1 MLRKAASEDATAQ
14 PAAMTPENQIEA
26 DEGDHHEGYYY
37 PKPGSFEHYPARVY
51 TLPES
56 DRVRRQAFIIGLTKQ
71 LVGGQYAPSYAI
83 FAKGNASDKL
93 IIVAL
98 ADGQLNTIYRARA
111 LLATFTSVAR
121 VDLVLPAEHPAGRS
135 DVPRPLEAAGVQA
148 RDAQRRPRVRA
159 PDHHRLERELF
170 STRTHFPLRRHPG
183 LEPGSIVPP
192 HVRLRNGS
200 RLKAGMTGV
209 GGNGSRLNR

>member
-1 MLRKAASEDATAQ
+1 MGLRGIAMAGAVLIGATLLTLSAHAQENTSEDATAQ

-71 LVGGQYAPSYAI
+71 LVGGQYAPSYAV
-83 FAKGNASDKL
+83 FAKGDVSDKL

-98 ADGQLNTIYRARA
+98 GDGQLNTIYRARA

-121 VDLVLPAEHPAGRS
+121 STSFFQQNTQPDESTFLDLLKLLGFKRVTVSDGR
-135 DVPRPLEAAGVQA
+135 AFAHQ
-148 RDAQRRPRVRA
+148 
-159 PDHHRLERELF
+159 
-170 STRTHFPLRRHPG
+170 
-183 LEPGSIVPP
+183 IVID
-192 HVRLRNGS
+192 
-200 RLKAGMTGV
+200 
-209 GGNGSRLNR
+209 

>member
-1 MLRKAASEDATAQ
+1 MGLRGIALAGAVFLGASFLTSSVQAQESTSEDASAQ
-14 PAAMTPENQIEA
+14 PAAMTPQNEIEA

-83 FAKGNASDKL
+83 FCKGDASDKL

-121 VDLVLPAEHPAGRS
+121 STKFFQENTQPDESTFLDLLKLLGFKRVTVSDGRAFAHQIII
-135 DVPRPLEAAGVQA
+135 D
-148 RDAQRRPRVRA
+148 
-159 PDHHRLERELF
+159 
-170 STRTHFPLRRHPG
+170 
-183 LEPGSIVPP
+183 
-192 HVRLRNGS
+192 
-200 RLKAGMTGV
+200 
-209 GGNGSRLNR
+209 

>member
-1 MLRKAASEDATAQ
+1 MGLGLRRIAFVGAVLVGAAFLALSARAQENSSEDATAQ

-51 TLPES
+51 ALPES

-93 IIVAL
+93 IVVAL
-98 ADGQLNTIYRARA
+98 GEGQLNTIYRARA

-121 VDLVLPAEHPAGRS
+121 STAFFQQNTQPDESTFLDLLKLLGFKRVTVSDGREFAHQIII
-135 DVPRPLEAAGVQA
+135 D
-148 RDAQRRPRVRA
+148 
-159 PDHHRLERELF
+159 
-170 STRTHFPLRRHPG
+170 
-183 LEPGSIVPP
+183 
-192 HVRLRNGS
+192 
-200 RLKAGMTGV
+200 
-209 GGNGSRLNR
+209 

>member
-1 MLRKAASEDATAQ
+1 MGLRGIAMAGAVLIGATFLTLSAHAQDSTSEDTTAQ

-26 DEGDHHEGYYY
+26 DEGDQHEGYYY

-51 TLPES
+51 ALPES

-83 FAKGNASDKL
+83 FAKGDASDKL
-93 IIVAL
+93 IVVAL

-121 VDLVLPAEHPAGRS
+121 STSFFQQNTQPDEATFLDLLKLLGFKRVTLSDGRAFAHQIII
-135 DVPRPLEAAGVQA
+135 D
-148 RDAQRRPRVRA
+148 
-159 PDHHRLERELF
+159 
-170 STRTHFPLRRHPG
+170 
-183 LEPGSIVPP
+183 
-192 HVRLRNGS
+192 
-200 RLKAGMTGV
+200 
-209 GGNGSRLNR
+209 